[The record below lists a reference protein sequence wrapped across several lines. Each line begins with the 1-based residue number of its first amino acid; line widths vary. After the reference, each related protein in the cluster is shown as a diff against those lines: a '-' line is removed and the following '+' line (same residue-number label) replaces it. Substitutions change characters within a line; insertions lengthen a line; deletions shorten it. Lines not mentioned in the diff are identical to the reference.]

1 VNLSSF
7 IFLDE
12 KMNLKD
18 LLTKYN
24 GGIFRGAQTR
34 LANSLAV
41 GESTISRIVAGDL
54 EPGEE
59 LRSKMCKVLGVSQ
72 TTLISALAATKAE
85 RNAAVHGL
93 TGSFQRGT
101 ILRDADDIDVVAI
114 PNAQLPVSAVPIR
127 GRVSASGFAD
137 LFDDP
142 SPEML
147 TVPFEAKGCY
157 AVQASGDCMEP
168 YLRDGE
174 YAIIDP
180 NRAVLD
186 KKVVLATLDGEYTLK
201 RVRVRGDQVE
211 LVPDNPKHAPIP
223 VRTNKVVIKGVVI
236 WSCRKF

>member
-1 VNLSSF
+1 VRENF
-7 IFLDE
+7 FLDE
-12 KMNLKD
+12 KMATVREW
-18 LLTKYN
+18 LTKYN
-24 GGIFRGAQTR
+24 SGIYRGAQVK
-34 LANSLAV
+34 LAEEIGVTEGYLSKVLS
-41 GESTISRIVAGDL
+41 GESRA
-54 EPGEE
+54 GEE
-59 LRSKMCKVLGVSQ
+59 VEAKIARALRVPIEIFRPALRS
-72 TTLISALAATKAE
+72 IREE
-85 RNAAVHGL
+85 RNAAAHGAAVREPVRFYQ
-93 TGSFQRGT
+93 S
-101 ILRDADDIDVVAI
+101 AVPEPE

-142 SPEML
+142 MPEL
-147 TVPFEAKGCY
+147 LAVPFDLPGCY
-157 AVQASGDCMEP
+157 AVQASGNCMEP

-174 YAIIDP
+174 YAIIDL

-211 LVPDNPKHAPIP
+211 LVPDNPKHASIP